1 MTAGMLPDAPVI
13 APRPPGE
20 RDLPL
25 SWGQERLWF
34 LHQLDPSDTAYHVF
48 VARRIHGP
56 LATDLL
62 AHALS
67 DLVARHESL
76 RTRFPATDGVPVQV
90 IDPPAPVALP
100 VEHRE
105 EGRVRDLL
113 VERIETPFDLARG
126 PLLRA
131 TLVRLGDGEHVLC
144 LVVHH
149 IVADGW
155 SLGLMCDELS
165 ALYRAA
171 SEPGLPALPIQYA
184 DYALWQRRDAGGP
197 DTALGYWRGQ
207 LAGVPA
213 LDLRGARPRPP
224 VRTSRGATVRH
235 RLPAGLCEQVTRFAR
250 TRRVTLFMTVLAA
263 YQAVLARHSGLD
275 DICVGT
281 PVSVRDEVE
290 LEPLIGLFVNT
301 LALRGDLSGDPSFG
315 DLVARTRA
323 TALAAYSSAGA
334 PFDRLVGE
342 LDLPRD
348 LSRTPVF
355 QAMFRLDPASVADLA
370 LEGMEVGP
378 YELDHRTAQVDLA
391 LEVTWGRDG
400 AQAEFVYNADLFEA
414 ATVREL
420 ATDLEQVLTAGCAD
434 PDTLLSELGVA
445 PTPARAV
452 ARPHAAE
459 RPEPPDSPDPEGPV
473 EVALA
478 EIWREA
484 LGVAR
489 VGATDDFF
497 DLGGHSLL
505 AARVVAR
512 QRGVLPPDARPIS
525 VMDLFQ
531 HRTVRRLA
539 GLAEGTAEAPEHAGL
554 LHELTPP
561 ASTSRM
567 SLVCVPYGGGSAIV
581 YRPLAEAIGPD
592 CSLYSVAIPGHDLG
606 RLEETRPLAEVAAAC
621 VAEIQER
628 VPGPVVLYGHCGVGG
643 ALAVEI
649 ALRLQEA
656 GREPAALY
664 LGATYPFA
672 RPRGRVLDRLI
683 RIAGRESLRS
693 DRATVNWLTS
703 MGADL
708 GGLDADQ
715 IAFIARNIRHDG
727 DAAEAYYS
735 TWQDGGRARLRCP
748 VISVV
753 GERDPVTEF
762 AEERYREWHFL
773 ADRAALVVLPEAGHF
788 FLKHRAGELAEII
801 AGTHT
806 ALAGGTLSPSPSAHT
821 RWWVAG
827 VSDGA
832 PVTAPEAAEPESG
845 VQPGM
850 ARFLAISLG
859 QLVSIAG
866 SAVTEFAIPL
876 WTYLKVGSLTQ
887 YAILSVLA
895 IMPGVLAAPLAGAVV
910 DRSRRRLVMLAGD
923 ASSGA
928 AVGTVALLYGTGSLR
943 IGFVYALVAWLSVAL
958 TFQRLAYA
966 SAVPQLVPKRYLGHA
981 NGVVEM
987 FTGIAQFAA
996 PLFAVG
1002 LMAAV
1007 GLGGI
1012 LAIDLVSFAVAVV
1025 VVLAVRFPG
1034 ALPLRRREPLGTEI
1048 LGGLRYALDR
1058 PGFRAMLAY
1067 FAAQT
1072 LFLSAM
1078 LVAVSPLV
1086 LSFAG
1091 LSSVGPV
1098 IVSGGAGAAL
1108 GGLAM
1113 VIWGGPVRRRMRVVV
1128 LGTAVQ
1134 GGFGVLMGLRPSLV
1148 VVAIGLAGMLFCLAI
1163 VRGTY
1168 STIVQV
1174 KVAQR
1179 FQGRVFAVNQVISWS
1194 TIPIGFA
1201 VLVPLWAH
1209 LFGPWLAPDGR
1220 LAGTAGAVVGTGQGR
1235 GLGFMYVAFGLV
1247 MAVSSLLAA
1256 RYGRVSRF
1264 DDEVPDAVA
1273 DDLIGLQEHRSR
1285 RESGGDQR
1293 MDSA

>member
-1 MTAGMLPDAPVI
+1 MTTGGDMTAGMLPDSPLIV
-13 APRPPGE
+13 PRPPDE
-20 RDLPL
+20 ADLPL

-34 LHQLDPSDTAYHVF
+34 LHQLNPADTAYHVF
-48 VARRIHGP
+48 VARRIRGP
-56 LATDLL
+56 LAPDRL
-62 AHALS
+62 AQALS

-76 RTRFPATDGVPVQV
+76 RTRFPSVDGVPVQV
-90 IDPPAPVALP
+90 VGRPAPVPLVVALL
-100 VEHRE
+100 EGEDGEQRARE
-105 EGRVRDLL
+105 LFVQ
-113 VERIETPFDLARG
+113 RIEAPFDLGEG

-131 TLVRLGDGEHVLC
+131 TLVRLGDGEHLLC

-155 SLGLMCDELS
+155 SLGVMCEELG
-165 ALYRAA
+165 ALYREADV
-171 SEPGLPALPIQYA
+171 PPLPIQYA
-184 DYALWQRRDAGGP
+184 DYALWERRGRATGRP
-197 DTALGYWRGQ
+197 DYWLGR
-207 LAGVPA
+207 LAGVPP
-213 LDLRGARPRPP
+213 LDLRGSRDRPA
-224 VRTSRGATVRH
+224 VRTSRGATLRQ
-235 RLPAGLCEQVTRFAR
+235 RLPVELRAEVARFAR
-250 TRRVTLFMTVLAA
+250 TQRATLFMTVLAA
-263 YQAVLARHSGLD
+263 YQTVLARHSGLD

-301 LALRGDLSGDPSFG
+301 LALRGDLSGDPSFR

-323 TALAAYSSAGA
+323 TALEAYAHA
-334 PFDRLVGE
+334 DVPFDRLVTE

-348 LSRTPVF
+348 LSRTPVY
-355 QAMFRLDPASVADLA
+355 QAMFRLDPGGVALDMDG
-370 LEGMEVGP
+370 LEVSPFEVG
-378 YELDHRTAQVDLA
+378 HRTAQVDLT
-391 LEVTWGRDG
+391 LEVTWGEGD
-400 AQAEFVYNADLFEA
+400 AEFVYNADLFEP
-414 ATVREL
+414 ATVQAL
-420 ATDLEQVLTAGCAD
+420 ARDLVEVLTAGCAA
-434 PDTLLSELGVA
+434 PDTRLSELGVLP
-445 PTPARAV
+445 PTPRRHP
-452 ARPHAAE
+452 ARPLPVPVPVPAPASGS
-459 RPEPPDSPDPEGPV
+459 PEPEGPV
-473 EVALA
+473 ETALA
-478 EIWREA
+478 GIWREA
-484 LGVAR
+484 LGVSR

-512 QRGVLPPDARPIS
+512 QRAVLPDDARPLS

-539 GLAEGTAEAPEHAGL
+539 RLATGTDEAAGPAGL
-554 LHELTPP
+554 LHELTP
-561 ASTSRM
+561 SGQRSM

-581 YRPLAEAIGPD
+581 YRPLAEAAGPD
-592 CSLYSVAIPGHDLG
+592 CSVYSVAIPGHDLG
-606 RLEETRPLAEVAAAC
+606 RLEETRPLEEIAATC

-628 VPGPVVLYGHCGVGG
+628 VSGPVVLYGHCGVGG

-672 RPRGRVLDRLI
+672 RPRGRLLDRLI
-683 RIAGRESLRS
+683 RIAGREGLRS
-693 DRATVNWLTS
+693 DRATANWLTS

-708 GGLDADQ
+708 DGLDADQ
-715 IAFIARNIRHDG
+715 VAFIVRNIRHDG
-727 DAAEAYYS
+727 EAAEAYY
-735 TWQDGGRARLRCP
+735 GERPRARLRCP

-773 ADRAALVVLPEAGHF
+773 SDRTALVVLPEAGHF

-801 AGTHT
+801 AGTHP
-806 ALAGGTLSPSPSAHT
+806 ALAGGTLRPRTGSGS

-827 VSDGA
+827 VSSA
-832 PVTAPEAAEPESG
+832 PADPPVR
-845 VQPGM
+845 PGM
-850 ARFLAISLG
+850 ARFLAVSLG

-923 ASSGA
+923 ALSGA
-928 AVGTVALLYGTGSLR
+928 AVGTVALLYWTGSLR
-943 IGFVYALVAWLSVAL
+943 LGFVYALVAWLSVAL

-987 FTGIAQFAA
+987 WGGIAQFAA
-996 PLFAVG
+996 PLLAVG
-1002 LMAAV
+1002 LMAGV

-1012 LAIDLVSFAVAVV
+1012 LAIDLVSFAVAVA
-1025 VVLAVRFPG
+1025 VVLAVRFP
-1034 ALPLRRREPLGTEI
+1034 AAMALRRREPLGAEI
-1048 LGGLRYALDR
+1048 LGGLRYSLER
-1058 PGFRAMLAY
+1058 PGFRAMLGY
-1067 FAAQT
+1067 FAVQT

-1091 LSSVGPV
+1091 LASVGPV
-1098 IVSGGAGAAL
+1098 IVLGGAGAAL

-1113 VIWGGPVRRRMRVVV
+1113 VIWGGPVRRRMRAVV

-1134 GGFGVLMGLRPSLV
+1134 GGFGVLTGLRPSLV
-1148 VVAIGLAGMLFCLAI
+1148 FVAAGLAGMLFCLAL

-1168 STIVQV
+1168 ATIVQV
-1174 KVAQR
+1174 KVPQR
-1179 FQGRVFAVNQVISWS
+1179 LQGRVFAVNQVISWS
-1194 TIPIGFA
+1194 TIPIGFV
-1201 VLVPLWAH
+1201 VLAPLWAH
-1209 LFGPWLAPDGR
+1209 LFGAMLTPHGR
-1220 LAGTAGAVVGTGQGR
+1220 LAGTVGAVIGTGPGR
-1235 GLGFMYVAFGLV
+1235 GIGFMYVAFGLV
-1247 MAVSSLLAA
+1247 MAVTSLLAA

-1264 DDEVPDAVA
+1264 DDEVPDAIA

-1285 RESGGDQR
+1285 RESGAEVR
-1293 MDSA
+1293 MGNA

>member
-1 MTAGMLPDAPVI
+1 MTADMLPGAPVI
-13 APRPPGE
+13 APRPPDQA
-20 RDLPL
+20 DLPL

-34 LHQLDPSDTAYHVF
+34 LHQLHPADTAYHVF
-48 VARRIHGP
+48 VARRLRGP
-56 LATDLL
+56 LDPDRL
-62 AHALS
+62 ARALS

-76 RTRFPATDGVPVQV
+76 RTRFPSVDGVPVQV
-90 IDPPAPVALP
+90 VEPPAPVPLDVVPLAG
-100 VEHRE
+100 EDGERRARE
-105 EGRVRDLL
+105 LFVQ
-113 VERIETPFDLARG
+113 RIEAPFDLERG

-131 TLVRLGDGEHVLC
+131 TLARLGADEHLLC

-155 SLGLMCDELS
+155 SLDLMCAELG
-165 ALYRAA
+165 ALYQEAA
-171 SEPGLPALPIQYA
+171 VPPLPIQYA
-184 DYALWQRRDAGGP
+184 DYALWERREPAGDP
-197 DTALGYWRGQ
+197 RSDHWLGR
-207 LAGVPA
+207 LADVPP
-213 LDLRGARPRPP
+213 LDLRGSRDRPP
-224 VRTSRGATVRH
+224 VRTSRGATLRQ
-235 RLPAGLCEQVTRFAR
+235 RLPDALRAEVSRFAR
-250 TRRVTLFMTVLAA
+250 ERRATLFMTVLAA
-263 YQAVLARHSGLD
+263 YQVVLARHSDLD

-281 PVSVRDEVE
+281 PVSVRNEVE
-290 LEPLIGLFVNT
+290 LEPLVGLFVNT

-315 DLVARTRA
+315 DLLARTRA
-323 TALAAYSSAGA
+323 AALEAYAHA
-334 PFDRLVGE
+334 DVPFDRLVTE

-355 QAMFRLDPASVADLA
+355 QAMFRLDPGGVAA
-370 LEGMEVGP
+370 LKLPGLEVTPFEVG
-378 YELDHRTAQVDLA
+378 HRTAQVDLT
-391 LEVTWGRDG
+391 LEVSWSDG
-400 AQAEFVYNADLFEA
+400 FAEFVYNADLFDPG
-414 ATVREL
+414 TVQAL
-420 ATDLEQVLTAGCAD
+420 AHDLIEVLTTGCAA
-434 PDTLLSELGVA
+434 PDTPLSRLGVR
-445 PTPARAV
+445 PTPRRD
-452 ARPHAAE
+452 RPAP
-459 RPEPPDSPDPEGPV
+459 RPTPVTAPVPGSPEPEGPV
-473 EVALA
+473 ETALA
-478 EIWREA
+478 GIWREA
-484 LGVAR
+484 LGVSR

-512 QRGVLPPDARPIS
+512 QRAVLPADAHPIS

-539 GLAEGTAEAPEHAGL
+539 QLATGTGEVVRQEGL
-554 LHELTPP
+554 LHELTP
-561 ASTSRM
+561 SGRRSV

-581 YRPLAEAIGPD
+581 YRPLAEAVGPD
-592 CSLYSVAIPGHDLG
+592 CSVYSVAIPGHDLG
-606 RLEETRPLAEVAAAC
+606 RLEETRPLEEIAAAC

-628 VPGPVVLYGHCGVGG
+628 VSGPVVLYGHCGVGG

-672 RPRGRVLDRLI
+672 RPRGRLLDRLV

-693 DRATVNWLTS
+693 DRVTANWLTS

-708 GGLDADQ
+708 EGLDADQ
-715 IAFIARNIRHDG
+715 VAFIVRNIRHDG
-727 DAAEAYYS
+727 EAAEAYY
-735 TWQDGGRARLRCP
+735 GRQPGTRLRCP

-773 ADRAALVVLPEAGHF
+773 SDRTALVVLPEAGHF

-801 AGTHT
+801 AGTHS
-806 ALAGGTLSPSPSAHT
+806 ALAGGTLRPSSGPRS
-821 RWWVAG
+821 RWWVGG
-827 VSDGA
+827 VSSA
-832 PVTAPEAAEPESG
+832 PPVSSEASVRPS
-845 VQPGM
+845 M
-850 ARFLAISLG
+850 ARFLTVSLG

-887 YAILSVLA
+887 YAVLSVLA

-910 DRSRRRLVMLAGD
+910 DRSRRRRVMLAAD

-928 AVGTVALLYGTGSLR
+928 AVGTVALLYATGSLR

-987 FTGIAQFAA
+987 WGGIAQFAA
-996 PLFAVG
+996 PLIAVG

-1012 LAIDLVSFAVAVV
+1012 LAIDLISFAVAVG
-1025 VVLAVRFPG
+1025 VVLAVRFP
-1034 ALPLRRREPLGTEI
+1034 AAMALRRREPLGTEI
-1048 LGGLRYALDR
+1048 LGGLRYSLER
-1058 PGFRAMLAY
+1058 PAFRAMLGY
-1067 FAAQT
+1067 FAVQT

-1091 LSSVGPV
+1091 LSSVGSV
-1098 IVSGGAGAAL
+1098 IVLGGAGAAL
-1108 GGLAM
+1108 GGLTM
-1113 VIWGGPVRRRMRVVV
+1113 VIWGGPVRRRMRAV
-1128 LGTAVQ
+1128 LIGTAVQ
-1134 GGFGVLMGLRPSLV
+1134 GGFGVLTGLRPSLV
-1148 VVAIGLAGMLFCLAI
+1148 LIAAGLAGMLFCLAV

-1168 STIVQV
+1168 ATIVQV
-1174 KVAQR
+1174 KVPQR
-1179 FQGRVFAVNQVISWS
+1179 LQGRVFAVNQVISWS
-1194 TIPIGFA
+1194 TIPVGFA
-1201 VLVPLWAH
+1201 VLTPLWAH
-1209 LFGPWLAPDGR
+1209 VFGAMLTPHGR
-1220 LAGTAGAVVGTGQGR
+1220 LAGTVGAVIGTGPGR
-1235 GLGFMYVAFGLV
+1235 GIGFMYVVFGLV
-1247 MAVSSLLAA
+1247 MAVSSLLAT

-1264 DDEVPDAVA
+1264 DDEVPDTVA

-1285 RESGGDQR
+1285 REPGAEVR
-1293 MDSA
+1293 TTSA